1 MVVAV
6 LAIILTLILVVG
18 LHEAGHALVARLFL
32 IKIKRISIGFGK
44 PLLQWSSKNGCEW
57 VWGMWPL
64 GGYVQ
69 LLNTRIAPVK
79 SQNYSQCF
87 DKKPVWKRILVLLA
101 GSLAN
106 FVLAWMFFSIVFL
119 IGMQDKPPEIQS
131 ITKNSRAA
139 QAGMMSGD
147 QFVSINGTP
156 TPSWR
161 EVGMKLVELWGKKEV
176 TITVKRSENDLKKFI
191 LNLDK
196 INFGEKKQSLLS
208 SIGIAPNAK
217 AITKKAPKL
226 TISAAMTQANATI
239 IQWLYFF
246 LMVLKQLIIGAIPFS
261 VLLGP
266 IGLFAVSITSLS
278 QGIVVFMFFIAS
290 LSTAVAL
297 VNLFPIPG
305 LDGGSILYA
314 LIEKIRGKPL
324 SVAMEL
330 LLYRLVVI
338 VFALLLVH
346 LLMNDLQRFYS

>member
-1 MVVAV
+1 
-6 LAIILTLILVVG
+6 
-18 LHEAGHALVARLFL
+18 
-32 IKIKRISIGFGK
+32 
-44 PLLQWSSKNGCEW
+44 
-57 VWGMWPL
+57 
-64 GGYVQ
+64 
-69 LLNTRIAPVK
+69 
-79 SQNYSQCF
+79 
-87 DKKPVWKRILVLLA
+87 
-101 GSLAN
+101 
-106 FVLAWMFFSIVFL
+106 
-119 IGMQDKPPEIQS
+119 
-131 ITKNSRAA
+131 
-139 QAGMMSGD
+139 
-147 QFVSINGTP
+147 
-156 TPSWR
+156 
-161 EVGMKLVELWGKKEV
+161 
-176 TITVKRSENDLKKFI
+176 
-191 LNLDK
+191 
-196 INFGEKKQSLLS
+196 
-208 SIGIAPNAK
+208 
-217 AITKKAPKL
+217 
-226 TISAAMTQANATI
+226 MTQANATI